1 MINVKTGIV
10 HNKSLTGFKSL

>member
-10 HNKSLTGFKSL
+10 HNKSPTGFKSL